1 MKKFLSTTVFCL
13 ILTLA
18 LILPAAAAEAPTEE
32 IVLTESIQLESI
44 EEAAELDTEQSREEN
59 PFFAL
64 YDTLSSHL
72 PELFSALS
80 LAGACIIAFC
90 YKRGLLPL
98 LKDGLGAI
106 GSAAL
111 DCGKKA
117 EAFSS
122 ESKDICEKVNNY
134 VQSITSYV
142 EKIEQAL
149 LVLDEKISSF
159 GDQKAESAILHEL
172 MLGQVEMLQEIFL
185 VSSLPQFEK
194 DRICKRVEGMRNEL
208 NRLAL
213 PEASHAEK

>member
-1 MKKFLSTTVFCL
+1 MKKFLSTAIFCL
-13 ILTLA
+13 ILTFA
-18 LILPAAAAEAPTEE
+18 LILPAAASEMPTED
-32 IVLTESIQLESI
+32 IAATESIQP
-44 EEAAELDTEQSREEN
+44 EAAEETVTPDTEKNREEN

-98 LKDGLGAI
+98 LKEGIGAI

-117 EAFSS
+117 EDFAS
-122 ESKDICEKVNNY
+122 ESKEICDKVNNY
-134 VQSITSYV
+134 VHSITSYI
-142 EKIEQAL
+142 ETIEQAL
-149 LVLDEKISSF
+149 ADLNKKISEF
-159 GDQKAESAILHEL
+159 GDQKAEALMLHEL

-194 DRICKRVEGMRNEL
+194 DRICKRVEEMKRDL
-208 NRLAL
+208 KRIA
-213 PEASHAEK
+213 PAEACHAED